1 MFKDLKNIF
10 FLILITI
17 FIFLSTRFYF
27 SNTNK
32 EIISKIRS
40 NYTSNIIENNDD
52 IPILKNDTE
61 NFIEY
66 SSELDEFKSNIIKR
80 KFYELLK

>member
-40 NYTSNIIENNDD
+40 NYTSNISENNDD

-61 NFIEY
+61 NFIEH